1 MRKLYCHKNCSKLDN
16 GQIIELKF
24 LTIGKF
30 YYGDLV
36 PRLLDP
42 VTYKPLKDS
51 YIITCDDYKDR
62 RIDIDFFMS
71 ISEYRNKRIEELGI

>member
-16 GQIIELKF
+16 GRIIEYNF
-24 LTIGKF
+24 LTIGKI
-30 YYGDLV
+30 YNGDLV

-51 YIITCDDYKDR
+51 YINIHSFLLSSLFSFIALR
-62 RIDIDFFMS
+62 SF
-71 ISEYRNKRIEELGI
+71 